1 MMTNTTEQSTN
12 RKKESEDNPDNWD
25 EKRRREEYMK
35 IKSGQKK
42 KDYKRQEELEYGQN
56 KEEIEDFEREELV
69 YLAGLMQQCEQYH
82 QMMEYTYAYAEQ
94 STEEL
99 TKDERKMLVVA
110 YKNVVGELRTALR
123 ATGRIEAME
132 K

>member
-42 KDYKRQEELEYGQN
+42 KDYKRQEELEFGQN

-82 QMMEYTYAYAEQ
+82 QMMEYTHAYAEQ